1 MPNPKYD
8 EEFKK
13 SIVSL
18 VESGKSKTQ
27 VSRDYN
33 VSLSAVS
40 RWVKLYSEIRVDE
53 ETVFTAKQI
62 KELQKRN
69 AALEEENIIL
79 KKAIAIFTP
88 HGKKQLMIFVLRL
101 CCITLS
107 DSFRR
112 SLCIRMGVY
121 ISHRIKQ

>member
-88 HGKKQLMIFVLRL
+88 HGKK
-101 CCITLS
+101 
-107 DSFRR
+107 D
-112 SLCIRMGVY
+112 
-121 ISHRIKQ
+121 